1 MAESMKN
8 MVEKRKRKEENV
20 RDLLIFSNLV
30 TLVLGQVG
38 LML

>member
-1 MAESMKN
+1 MAESMQN